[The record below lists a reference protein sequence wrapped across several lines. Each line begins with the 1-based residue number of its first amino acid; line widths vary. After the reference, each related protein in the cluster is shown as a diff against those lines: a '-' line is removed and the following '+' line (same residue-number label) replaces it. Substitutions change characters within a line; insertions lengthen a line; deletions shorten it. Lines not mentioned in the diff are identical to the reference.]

1 MLDSFNREINYLRIS
16 VTDKCNLNCNYCKP
30 GNFKEFL
37 PGDILTFEE
46 ILEVVQAFLPLG
58 LKKVRI
64 TGGEPLVRK
73 NLLYLIENIAAL
85 PGIDDLALTTN
96 GILFPRYA
104 QDLKSAGLSRVN
116 FSLDSLNPDKFRS
129 ITGGGELKNVLEAI
143 NLALELDLTP
153 VKINT
158 VLLRGVN
165 LDELDAFIDFIFRY
179 PVHWRFIELM
189 PLNDREKWRQQFV
202 SVKEILETLSG
213 KYDLKPGKTVGGSGP
228 ARYYEVP
235 GALGTIGVISPLSN
249 HFCEYCNRLRLTS
262 TGKLRLCLAKNQEV
276 DLKSLLRSGI
286 SQEELTGVLREAI
299 LRKPRAHEFGEKDF
313 LGTMANIG
321 G

>member
-16 VTDKCNLNCNYCKP
+16 VTDRCNLNCFYCKP
-30 GNFKEFL
+30 GNFQEFS

-158 VLLRGVN
+158 VLLRGIN
-165 LDELDAFIDFIFRY
+165 LDEIDAFVDFIFRY

-189 PLNDREKWRQQFV
+189 PLNDREKWQRQFV
-202 SVKEILETLSG
+202 SVKEILEIISA
-213 KYDLKPGKTVGGSGP
+213 KYKLIPGKTVGGAGP

-276 DLKSLLRSGI
+276 DIKSLLRSGI

-299 LRKPRAHEFGEKDF
+299 LRKPRAHEFGDKDF

>member
-16 VTDKCNLNCNYCKP
+16 VTDKCNLNCFYCKP
-30 GNFKEFL
+30 GNIKEFL

-46 ILEVVQAFLPLG
+46 ILKVVQAFLPLG

-73 NLLYLIENIAAL
+73 NLIFLIEKITSL

-96 GILFPRYA
+96 GILFPKYA
-104 QDLKSAGLSRVN
+104 KDLKSSGLSRVN

-129 ITGGGELKNVLEAI
+129 ITGGGDLKNVLEAI

-158 VLLRGVN
+158 VLLRKVN
-165 LDELDAFIDFIFRY
+165 LEEIDAFVDFIYRY

-189 PLNDREKWRQQFV
+189 PLNDREKWQQQFV
-202 SVKEILETLSG
+202 SVTEIIETLSG

-228 ARYYEVP
+228 ARYYEVT

-276 DLKSLLRSGI
+276 DLRSLLRAGI
-286 SQEELTGVLREAI
+286 SREELSGVLREAI

-313 LGTMANIG
+313 LNTMANIG